1 MQYAKNEFSSAEKYL
16 KKSTTFAPQNL
27 SENHSYNYLIYL
39 RHKLPQKTKTR
50 NNQKLECFMLFNSLH
65 FLLFF
70 IIVTSLYFALPHNR
84 RWLLL
89 LISSCYFYMAFVPI
103 YIIILGGTIVIDYF
117 AGIFIEKSEGK
128 RRKLFLV
135 ASLVANIGVLAVF
148 KYYNFIN
155 ENLSFLLHGFGVSN
169 PIPYLSILLPVG
181 LSFHTFQAMS
191 YTIEV
196 YRGHQKAERHFG
208 IYSLYVMFY
217 PQLVAG
223 PIERPQNMLHQ
234 FREKYDFDYDRVM
247 SGLRLMAWGLF
258 KKVVIADRLAIAV
271 DTVFNNPEQHNSLSL
286 IIATVFFTFQIFCD
300 FSGYSDMALGAA
312 RIMGFKLMTNFDKP
326 YQSKSVHE
334 FWKRWH
340 ISLSTWFKDYLYIT
354 LGGNRVTVPRW
365 YLNLFIVFLV
375 SGLWHGA
382 NWTFVIWGALHGFY
396 LVFGLITQKYRDR
409 FNQLLRIDKV
419 PIISTISTFVLV
431 AFAWIFFRANSV
443 DSAFYIVKHIFTGIP
458 DVVHQLINNQPVLES
473 MGLKKNDFALSILLI
488 IFLETVHYVQSKK
501 SLSDIFVQKPAYVR
515 WAVYYGVILAIIFLG
530 VFENRQ
536 FIYFQF

>member
-1 MQYAKNEFSSAEKYL
+1 
-16 KKSTTFAPQNL
+16 
-27 SENHSYNYLIYL
+27 
-39 RHKLPQKTKTR
+39 
-50 NNQKLECFMLFNSLH
+50 MLFNSLH

-103 YIIILGGTIVIDYF
+103 YIIILGATIVIDYF

-135 ASLVANIGVLAVF
+135 ASLIANIGVLAVF

-409 FNQLLRIDKV
+409 FNQLLRIDRV

-443 DSAFYIVKHIFTGIP
+443 DSAFYIVKHMFTGIP
-458 DVVHQLINNQPVLES
+458 DVVHQLVNNQPVLES